1 MAAFAFE
8 LVSPERILFS
18 GDVDQV
24 VVPGTEGDFTVLK
37 DHAPLMSSLRAAVLT
52 IDAEGKP
59 TQRLFI
65 RGGFADVSPNGLT
78 VLAEQAIPVE
88 EVTVDTLHAEAV
100 LAEAEFEKATTDE
113 ARRAA
118 TERLAQIMDLRVG
131 LFG

>member
-8 LVSPERILFS
+8 LVSPERIVFS
-18 GDVDQV
+18 GDVAQV

-52 IDAEGKP
+52 FDTEGKP
-59 TQRLFI
+59 TQRMFI
-65 RGGFADVSPNGLT
+65 RGGFADVSASGLT

-88 EVTVDTLHAEAV
+88 EVTADTLHAEAQ
-100 LAEAEFEKATTDE
+100 LAEAEFAKATTDE
-113 ARRAA
+113 GRRAA

>member
-52 IDAEGKP
+52 IDAAGKA
-59 TQRLFI
+59 TQRMFI
-65 RGGFADVSPNGLT
+65 RGGFADVSPTGLT

-88 EVTVDTLHAEAV
+88 EVTADTLHAEAQ
-100 LAEAEFEKATTDE
+100 LA
-113 ARRAA
+113 
-118 TERLAQIMDLRVG
+118 
-131 LFG
+131 

>member
-24 VVPGTEGDFTVLK
+24 VVPGTEGDFAVLK
-37 DHAPLMSSLRAAVLT
+37 DHAPMMSSLRAAVLT
-52 IDAEGKP
+52 VDAAGKP
-59 TQRLFI
+59 TPRMFI
-65 RGGFADVSPNGLT
+65 RGGFADVSLNGLT

-88 EVTVDTLHAEAV
+88 EVTPDTLHAEAE
-100 LAEAEFEKATTDE
+100 LAQAEFEKATTDE
-113 ARRAA
+113 GRRAA
-118 TERLAQIMDLRVG
+118 TERLAQIMELRTG

>member
-8 LVSPERILFS
+8 LVSPERIVFS
-18 GDVDQV
+18 GDVAQV
-24 VVPGTEGDFTVLK
+24 VVPGTEGDFTVLR

>member
-8 LVSPERILFS
+8 LVSPERIVFS
-18 GDVDQV
+18 GEVDQV
-24 VVPGTEGDFTVLK
+24 VVPGTEGDFTVLAA
-37 DHAPLMSSLRAAVLT
+37 HAPMMSSLRTAVMT
-52 IDAEGKP
+52 IDTAGKP
-59 TQRLFI
+59 TQRMFI

-88 EVTVDTLHAEAV
+88 EVTPDTLHAEAA

-118 TERLAQIMDLRVG
+118 AERLSQIVELRAG

>member
-18 GDVDQV
+18 GEVDQV
-24 VVPGTEGDFTVLK
+24 VVPGTEGDFAVLK
-37 DHAPLMSSLRAAVLT
+37 DHAPMMSSLRAAVLT
-52 IDAEGKP
+52 IDASGKP
-59 TQRLFI
+59 TQRMFI
-65 RGGFADVSPNGLT
+65 RGGFADVSLNGLT

-88 EVTVDTLHAEAV
+88 EVTPDTLHAEAE
-100 LAEAEFEKATTDE
+100 LAQAEFDKATSDE

-118 TERLAQIMDLRVG
+118 TERLAQIMELRVG

>member
-18 GDVDQV
+18 GEVDQV
-24 VVPGTEGDFTVLK
+24 VVPGTEGDFAVLK
-37 DHAPLMSSLRAAVLT
+37 DHAPMMSSLRAAVLT
-52 IDAEGKP
+52 IDASGKP
-59 TQRLFI
+59 TQRMFI
-65 RGGFADVSPNGLT
+65 RGGFADVSLNGLT

-88 EVTVDTLHAEAV
+88 EVTPDTLHAEAEI
-100 LAEAEFEKATTDE
+100 AQAEFDKATTDE

-118 TERLAQIMDLRVG
+118 TERLAQIMELRTG

>member
-18 GDVDQV
+18 GEVDQV
-24 VVPGTEGDFTVLK
+24 VVPGTEGDFAVLK
-37 DHAPLMSSLRAAVLT
+37 DHAPVMSSLRAAVLT
-52 IDAEGKP
+52 IDAAGKP
-59 TQRLFI
+59 TQRMFI

-88 EVTVDTLHAEAV
+88 EVTPDTLHAEAE
-100 LAEAEFEKATTDE
+100 LAEAEFAKATSDE

-118 TERLAQIMDLRVG
+118 AERLAQIVELRAG

>member
-18 GDVDQV
+18 GEVDQV
-24 VVPGTEGDFTVLK
+24 VVPGTEGDFAVLK
-37 DHAPLMSSLRAAVLT
+37 DHAPMMSSLRAAVLT
-52 IDAEGKP
+52 IDASGKS
-59 TQRLFI
+59 TQRMFI
-65 RGGFADVSPNGLT
+65 RGGFADVSLNGLT

-88 EVTVDTLHAEAV
+88 EVTPDTLHAEAE
-100 LAEAEFEKATTDE
+100 LAQAEFDKATSDE

-118 TERLAQIMDLRVG
+118 TERLAQIMELRVG

>member
-18 GDVDQV
+18 GEVDQV
-24 VVPGTEGDFTVLK
+24 VVPGTEGDFAVLK
-37 DHAPLMSSLRAAVLT
+37 DHAPMMSSLRAAVLT
-52 IDAEGKP
+52 IDASGKS
-59 TQRLFI
+59 TQRMFI
-65 RGGFADVSPNGLT
+65 RGGFADVSLNGLT

-88 EVTVDTLHAEAV
+88 EVTPDTLHAEAEI
-100 LAEAEFEKATTDE
+100 AQAEFDKATTDE

-118 TERLAQIMDLRVG
+118 TERLAQIMELRTG

>member
-18 GDVDQV
+18 GEVDQV
-24 VVPGTEGDFTVLK
+24 VVPGTEGDFAVLK
-37 DHAPLMSSLRAAVLT
+37 DHAPVMSSLRAAVLT
-52 IDAEGKP
+52 IDASGKP
-59 TQRLFI
+59 TQRMFI

-88 EVTVDTLHAEAV
+88 EVTPDTLHAEAE
-100 LAEAEFEKATTDE
+100 LAEAEFAKATSDE
-113 ARRAA
+113 GRRAA
-118 TERLAQIMDLRVG
+118 KERLAQIVELRAG

>member
-24 VVPGTEGDFTVLK
+24 VVPGTEGDFAVLK
-37 DHAPLMSSLRAAVLT
+37 DHAPLMSSLRTAVLT
-52 IDAEGKP
+52 IDAAGKP
-59 TQRLFI
+59 TQRMFI

-88 EVTVDTLHAEAV
+88 EVTPDTLHAEAE
-100 LAEAEFEKATTDE
+100 LAQAEFDKAATDE
-113 ARRAA
+113 ARRQAA
-118 TERLAQIMDLRVG
+118 ERLAQIMELRAG

>member
-24 VVPGTEGDFTVLK
+24 VVPGTEGDFAVLK
-37 DHAPLMSSLRAAVLT
+37 DHAPVMSSLRAAVLT
-52 IDAEGKP
+52 IDAAGKP
-59 TQRLFI
+59 TQRMFI

-88 EVTVDTLHAEAV
+88 EVTPDTLHAEAE
-100 LAEAEFEKATTDE
+100 LAEADFGKATTDE
-113 ARRAA
+113 GRRAA
-118 TERLAQIMDLRVG
+118 KERLAQIVELRAG

>member
-24 VVPGTEGDFTVLK
+24 VVPGTEGDFAVLK

-52 IDAEGKP
+52 IDAAGKP
-59 TQRLFI
+59 TQRMFI

-88 EVTVDTLHAEAV
+88 EVTPDTLHT
-100 LAEAEFEKATTDE
+100 EAEIAQAEFDKATTDE
-113 ARRAA
+113 GRRAA
-118 TERLAQIMDLRVG
+118 TERLAQIMELRTG

>member
-8 LVSPERILFS
+8 LVSPERIVFS
-18 GDVDQV
+18 GDVAQV

>member
-24 VVPGTEGDFTVLK
+24 VVPGSEGDFAVLK

-52 IDAEGKP
+52 IDAAGKP
-59 TQRLFI
+59 TQRMFI

-88 EVTVDTLHAEAV
+88 EVTPDTLHAEAE
-100 LAEAEFEKATTDE
+100 LAQAEFNKATTDE
-113 ARRAA
+113 GRRVA
-118 TERLAQIMDLRVG
+118 TERLAQIMELRAG

>member
-24 VVPGTEGDFTVLK
+24 VVPGTEGDFAVLK

-52 IDAEGKP
+52 IDAAGKP
-59 TQRLFI
+59 TQRMFI

-88 EVTVDTLHAEAV
+88 EVTPDTLHAEA
-100 LAEAEFEKATTDE
+100 EISQAEFDKATTDE
-113 ARRAA
+113 GRRAA
-118 TERLAQIMDLRVG
+118 TERLAQIMELRTG